1 MTRPTR
7 KAPPMGILMG
17 LGLLCGSL
25 LALVASLG
33 CVGTPLPDPPS
44 ARADAML
51 LVAVPPNGVRLSG
64 ADGAIDVADLSG
76 ASLRVTIPRLD
87 SRVET
92 SISGAGAFT
101 AELPGA
107 LTDTLYLELV
117 DPSGDIFLLAVA
129 DGGAMDDAVVVV
141 ATADRDG
148 DASPD
153 AIDCAPDD
161 AAYGSLACPTTCS
174 IDSDCALGQACLA
187 GVCAVLTEVCGNG
200 LDDDGDGLIDEDCV
214 ACRTDLECA
223 AGQVCTAGF
232 CALP

>member
-1 MTRPTR
+1 
-7 KAPPMGILMG
+7 MG
-17 LGLLCGSL
+17 LGLFAFAL

-44 ARADAML
+44 ARAESML
-51 LVAVPPNGVRLSG
+51 LIAVPPNAVRISG
-64 ADGAIDVADLSG
+64 ADGAIDAAGRSG

-87 SRVET
+87 SRIET
-92 SISGAGAFT
+92 PVSGAGAFS

-107 LTDTLYLELV
+107 MTDTLYLELV

-129 DGGAMDDAVVVV
+129 DGGTMDDAVVVV
-141 ATADRDG
+141 AAADRDG

-161 AAYGSLACPTTCS
+161 AAYGSLACPATCAL
-174 IDSDCALGQACLA
+174 DTDCALGQACIA
-187 GVCAVLTEVCGNG
+187 GACTVLTELCGNG
-200 LDDDGDGLIDEDCV
+200 LDDDGDGMIDEDCM
-214 ACRTDLECA
+214 ACRTDMECA
-223 AGQVCTAGF
+223 AGEVCTAGF